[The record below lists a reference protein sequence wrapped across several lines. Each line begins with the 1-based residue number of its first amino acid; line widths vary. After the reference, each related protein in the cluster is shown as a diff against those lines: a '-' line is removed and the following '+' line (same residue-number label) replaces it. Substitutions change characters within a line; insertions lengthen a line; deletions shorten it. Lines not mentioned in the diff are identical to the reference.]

1 MRKAKLLELSSV
13 PGSRNLSQTDIK
25 SLLVSVQDPVGCIC
39 RIPHGEEATL
49 LFREFKMRWRKE
61 RGRGNKKRGGRGRVA
76 WGWEW
81 INK

>member
-61 RGRGNKKRGGRGRVA
+61 GGGVGRGEGEGEWHWGG
-76 WGWEW
+76 
-81 INK
+81 